1 MLDYSEESV
10 NLAYQ
15 MLIEGE
21 KKTTKWEG
29 IERISIYLNDPDDL
43 VSLSSI
49 KIIRHIVQGISQQ
62 EANEKRKLYLENVI
76 NTSSKYGLKK

>member
-1 MLDYSEESV
+1 
-10 NLAYQ
+10 